1 MLRSNVLRLVCCL
14 LIAALALGQTKKRI
28 TLKTGGVLEGTVKEV
43 DGQYEVV
50 TRHGLVKVAK
60 DQVASIEPL
69 ITPEDEYRKRL
80 EQIDPTKAED
90 HFKLGEWAL
99 GQGLLKNARKELK
112 TALELNKD
120 YDEAALLLREVEA
133 KIKLA
138 DARRRPSGPLPT
150 TLPTLPGGLKFDPK
164 WLVTEEE
171 IYRIRLE
178 ELRGTDRVRVSFR
191 GKLIERFI
199 NIMQGRR
206 DFERPRFANEFRA
219 YPPVAKAIYILD
231 NVPREQVGITE
242 DILIKSDPAFMVDF
256 RSRIWPILA
265 TRCATT
271 DCHGGKKPAGRL
283 RLFKV
288 AGKNVQVDYTNFMI
302 LESYV
307 SHGRKL
313 IDRDHKD
320 LSLLLQYGLPPEQA
334 KYNHPRKRRRSP
346 YRSRNSRNYRL
357 MLAWIRSLAGP
368 PSPDYRV
375 KLRIPWAPKGGRVS
389 LPDAPPATQ
398 PTTGP
403 SPVD

>member
-14 LIAALALGQTKKRI
+14 LIAALAFAQTKKRV
-28 TLKTGGVLEGTVKEV
+28 TLKTGGVLKGVVKEV
-43 DGQYEVV
+43 DGQYEIV
-50 TRHGLVKVAK
+50 TRVGLVKVAK
-60 DQVASIEPL
+60 DQVASIEDL
-69 ITPEDEYRKRL
+69 ITPEDEYSKRL

-112 TALELNKD
+112 AALELNKD
-120 YDEAALLLREVEA
+120 HEMAALLLREVEA

-138 DARRRPSGPLPT
+138 DARRRPPGLLPT
-150 TLPTLPGGLKFDPK
+150 TLPTLPGGMKFNPK

-171 IYRIRLE
+171 IYRIRLG

-191 GKLIERFI
+191 GKLIDRFI
-199 NIMQGRR
+199 DIMQGRR

-219 YPPVAKAIYILD
+219 YRPVEKAIYILD
-231 NVPREQVGITE
+231 NVPSEQMGITD

-256 RSRIWPILA
+256 RSRIWPIVA
-265 TRCATT
+265 NYCATT
-271 DCHGGKKPAGRL
+271 DCHGGKKLAGRL

-302 LESYV
+302 LESYAF
-307 SHGRKL
+307 HGRKL

-320 LSLLLQYGLPPEQA
+320 LSLLLHYGLPPEQA
-334 KYNHPRKRRRSP
+334 KYNHSTRLRRFP
-346 YRSRNSRNYRL
+346 YRSRNSLNYRR
-357 MLAWIRSLAGP
+357 MLAWIRSLGGP
-368 PSPDYRV
+368 PSPDYGV

-389 LPDAPPATQ
+389 LPDAPPPTQ
-398 PTTGP
+398 PTTGL